1 MRNLYKCA
9 ALNLKFYSVF
19 KSNLYAKRPDE
30 DKISEELLHMGIP
43 VKRKSQ
49 AENFE
54 ATARKDIVNFY
65 DSNVKFMTK
74 TGMTVCRPIPVI
86 ARKQIISN
94 GERISHAPCPV
105 VRL

>member
-30 DKISEELLHMGIP
+30 NKINEELLRMGIP

-74 TGMTVCRPIPVI
+74 TGTTVCPPIPVI
-86 ARKQIISN
+86 ARKQRISN
-94 GERISHAPCPV
+94 GRRIFLVLHPA
-105 VRL
+105 VR